1 MLAPLDTRGE
11 MGAQELSKFD
21 VEDHILKS
29 LKKRDGVATAG
40 DVAAD
45 TGLGYG
51 NVETA
56 LRRMLSKYKSHLDV
70 DDDGNL
76 RYRFDPG
83 FVKRGEDPG
92 RFWHDL
98 RRTLWNGFKWF
109 FKVWIMVTLVG
120 YTIIFILLLIAL
132 AVAGIA
138 ASASSDSD
146 SDGLIELPFYLLAR
160 VLETLFWIN
169 LFDDRR
175 YGGRRRRRRR
185 RGRSR
190 LHRKAKK
197 PDKAFYQKVFDFV
210 FGPETK
216 PNPLKAQTAFT
227 QFVREMNG
235 RVTAADWAARTGQSL
250 DEAENALTAA
260 IVRFNGDVDVS
271 DEGHLV
277 YRFDELM
284 VTAGA
289 GQRTSRGPDKIWNV
303 RKKVPGFTG
312 NPTSTNVWISI
323 FNTFNLVMSGFIL
336 TGAGDALAQGVAVDP
351 AVLYGLGIVPA
362 VFSVIFFAVP
372 ALRWIGH
379 ARQKNKVEKEN
390 VRRREIGRIYE
401 SVQGAQAE
409 PIQLEAKVD
418 TELVAGF
425 DGDVQVDDAGTA
437 YYFFGELKSEL
448 DAGER
453 ARQAASGQVVFGQ
466 TVFSSDEEE
475 KSLEEAELEEFDKR
489 LARELEGSHVEF
501 DVAVPETV
509 GVN

>member
-1 MLAPLDTRGE
+1 MS
-11 MGAQELSKFD
+11 AQELSRFE

-56 LRRMLSKYKSHLDV
+56 LRRMLSTYKSHLDV

-76 RYRFDPG
+76 RYRFDPK
-83 FVKRGEDPG
+83 FTKRGEDPA
-92 RFWHDL
+92 RLWHDIKKAVW
-98 RRTLWNGFKWF
+98 TGFKWF

-120 YTIIFILLLIAL
+120 YTIVFILLLLAL
-132 AVAGIA
+132 AIGGIA

-160 VLETLFWIN
+160 VLETLFWIS
-169 LFDDRR
+169 LFDDSSR
-175 YGGRRRRRRR
+175 YGRRRHR
-185 RGRSR
+185 RGRLR
-190 LHRKAKK
+190 RRKKAKK
-197 PDKAFYQKVFDFV
+197 PEKPFYQKVFDFV
-210 FGPETK
+210 FGPERK
-216 PNPLKAQTAFT
+216 ANPLQAQTAFT

-260 IVRFNGDVDVS
+260 LVRFNGDVDVS
-271 DEGHLV
+271 DEGYLV

-284 VTAGA
+284 VTAGEGVSTA
-289 GQRTSRGPDKIWNV
+289 RGPERIWNS
-303 RKKVPGFTG
+303 RKKITG

-323 FNTFNLVMSGFIL
+323 FNTFNLVMSGVIL
-336 TGAGDALAQGVAVDP
+336 SGAADAIAQGMQVDP
-351 AVLYGLGIVPA
+351 GILYGLGIVPL

-372 ALRWIGH
+372 ALRWFGH
-379 ARQKNKVEKEN
+379 AREKNRVEKEN

-401 SVQGAQAE
+401 SVQGSQAE
-409 PIQLEAKVD
+409 PIQLEEKVD

-425 DGDVQVDDAGTA
+425 NGDVQVDDTGNA
-437 YYFFGELKSEL
+437 YYFFRELKDEL

-453 ARQAASGQVVFGQ
+453 SRQAAAGQVVFGQ

-475 KSLEEAELEEFDKR
+475 KSMEEAELEEFDKR

-509 GVN
+509 GVS